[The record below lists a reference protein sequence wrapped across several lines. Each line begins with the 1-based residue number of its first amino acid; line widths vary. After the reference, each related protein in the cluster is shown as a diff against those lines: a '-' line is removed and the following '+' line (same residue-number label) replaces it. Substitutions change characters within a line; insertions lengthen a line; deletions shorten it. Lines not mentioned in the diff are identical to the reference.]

1 MADAQAAAGTGE
13 GSSVVFTGG
22 TLLVGGSAGS
32 SLRRAGV
39 VWDDRAGKQ
48 RAPAYLFGEIA
59 ARADA
64 AGERLTG
71 DLRELWPPAP
81 RSWDRLALRSYQEA
95 ALSAW
100 MVAGRRGILA
110 LPTGAGKTRVA
121 LAAILA
127 CGVPAVVLCPTRALM
142 GAWASQLGATLGE
155 RIGIVGDGERTIERV
170 TVMTFESAYRR
181 LDGVGDRFG
190 LLVVDEVHH
199 FASGARAEALEACAA
214 PARLGL
220 SATAPPAGT
229 EGALRL
235 AELVGPVVTEIKV
248 AELAGTH
255 LAELSIVQLPVELA
269 ADERERYERL
279 VAPFASLRRLFFR
292 QHRGA
297 GYEEMVRVVGSTAE
311 GRAALRDHAAAVQ
324 VACFPRAKQA
334 LVSTLLA
341 RHRADRTIVFTARVE
356 DAYRVSERDLV
367 PVITGEV
374 GAQERD
380 RILAKFR
387 DGRVRAIASARVLN
401 EGIDVP
407 DARIAIVVSG
417 SLGAREHVQR
427 IGRVLRP
434 APGKRALVYELVT
447 RGTLDERL
455 ARSRS
460 LDARPARLE
469 RAGDDGGADVA
480 AV

>member
-1 MADAQAAAGTGE
+1 MAAMGASGRESPQP
-13 GSSVVFTGG
+13 SSIVFTGG
-22 TLLVGGSAGS
+22 TLLVDGPAGD
-32 SLRRAGV
+32 APGT
-39 VWDDRAGKQ
+39 VWDERAGKR
-48 RAPAYLFGEIA
+48 RAPAYLFADIA

-64 AGERLTG
+64 RGEKLAG
-71 DLRELWPPAP
+71 DLRERWPASP
-81 RSWDRLALRSYQEA
+81 RSWAELGLRSYQEA

-100 MVAGRRGILA
+100 MKAGRRGIIA

-142 GAWASQLGATLGE
+142 AAWASELGATLGE

-220 SATAPPAGT
+220 SATAPAPGT

-235 AELVGPVVTEIKV
+235 SELVGSIVMEVSV
-248 AELAGTH
+248 AELAGKH
-255 LAELSIVQLPVELA
+255 LADLTVIRIPVDLD

-279 VAPFASLRRLFFR
+279 SRPFATLRRLFFR
-292 QHRGA
+292 RHWGA
-297 GYEEMVRVVGSTAE
+297 TYEEMLRVLGSTPE
-311 GRAALRDHAAAVQ
+311 GRSTLRDHSQAVQ
-324 VACFPRAKQA
+324 LACFPNAKRAIVSSL
-334 LVSTLLA
+334 LV
-341 RHRADRTIVFTARVE
+341 RHRRDRSIVFTARVE
-356 DAYRVSERDLV
+356 DAYDVAERDLI

-374 GAQERD
+374 GARERE
-380 RILAKFR
+380 RILTKFR
-387 DGRVRAIASARVLN
+387 DGRLRAVASARVLN

-407 DARIAIVVSG
+407 DARIAIVASG
-417 SLGAREHVQR
+417 ALGAREHVQR
-427 IGRVLRP
+427 VGRVLRP

-447 RGTLDERL
+447 RDTVDERHARTRGL
-455 ARSRS
+455 FARSEA
-460 LDARPARLE
+460 DAHE
-469 RAGDDGGADVA
+469 RAGGDHAA